1 MEIALLERSGWVKMA
16 FESGGIPEDWKT
28 FVIVSFYK
36 SEVERAKSKNYGG
49 IIKIH
54 AGVLVDRLHKVTEGL
69 MR

>member
-1 MEIALLERSGWVKMA
+1 MA

-49 IIKIH
+49 SIQIH